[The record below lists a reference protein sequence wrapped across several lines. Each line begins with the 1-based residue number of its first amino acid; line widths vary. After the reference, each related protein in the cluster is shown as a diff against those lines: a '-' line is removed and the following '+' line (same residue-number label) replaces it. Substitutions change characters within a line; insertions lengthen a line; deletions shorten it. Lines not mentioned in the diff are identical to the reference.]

1 MERFLNALIE
11 RLLAVVKWLALPVA
25 ALLCLQW
32 PLREVIQAGS
42 REANDL
48 GQWLFAIFVAAS
60 VVAAT
65 RANAH
70 LASDTMAQR
79 YTANTRARFAMYGIA
94 AAVVPWVAFVLWSGT
109 KPIVASVAGL
119 ERFPDTG
126 NFGYFI
132 LKLALILLI
141 TLMALQAVVD
151 VARWVSARRGR
162 P

>member
-1 MERFLNALIE
+1 MERFLNTLIE
-11 RLLAVVKWLALPVA
+11 RLLAGVKWLALPVA

-48 GQWLFAIFVAAS
+48 GQWLFAIFVAVS
-60 VVAAT
+60 VIAAT

-79 YTANTRARFAMYGIA
+79 YTETTRVRFAMCGIA
-94 AAVVPWVAFVLWSGT
+94 AALVPWVLFVLWSGA
-109 KPIVASVAGL
+109 KPILASVAGL

-126 NFGYFI
+126 HFGYFI
-132 LKLALILLI
+132 LKLALILL
-141 TLMALQAVVD
+141 MALVLLQAVVD
-151 VARWVSARRGR
+151 AARWAASRRACS
-162 P
+162 